1 MLKKLIFATSLIAL
15 VFISSS
21 LFSSSAR
28 AEETT
33 ANLIV
38 PIGEIKTFEQASV
51 PTYITTVYKWG
62 IGAAA
67 LLAVLMLVVG
77 GLQYVLA
84 AGNLGTT
91 EAAKQRMTSAIL
103 GVALLLGISLIL
115 RFLDPKL
122 TFINLSGKQ
131 DLNYSSDLGWS
142 STSFYA
148 NHPKETK
155 IDFSTE
161 ESLDRLRVDLDSLEQ
176 ESRDGKIS
184 ANEYLIALER
194 VKNDFNEYF
203 DSNEYKETVKRTA
216 FAASRLAGIEPT
228 EESLKKTIAE
238 KKEAAWDKITDDMW
252 RSWHYKDAPP
262 EGLRLQGLLPK
273 STQDKTP
280 DSGPSNAPTNA
291 DYEPTY
297 Y

>member
-1 MLKKLIFATSLIAL
+1 
-15 VFISSS
+15 
-21 LFSSSAR
+21 
-28 AEETT
+28 
-33 ANLIV
+33 
-38 PIGEIKTFEQASV
+38 
-51 PTYITTVYKWG
+51 
-62 IGAAA
+62 
-67 LLAVLMLVVG
+67 MLVVG

>member
-21 LFSSSAR
+21 LFSSPAR

-131 DLNYSSDLGWS
+131 DLKYSSDLGWS

-148 NHPKETK
+148 ADGSERKL
-155 IDFSTE
+155 DFSTE
-161 ESLDRLRVDLDSLEQ
+161 ESLNSLED
-176 ESRDGKIS
+176 ELDALEDEYEDNKIS
-184 ANEYLIALER
+184 FEQWWDAQDV
-194 VKNDFNEYF
+194 VKKQFNAYF
-203 DSNEYKETVKRTA
+203 DSQEYREQIRQSGL
-216 FAASRLAGIEPT
+216 AATRITGTPPT
-228 EESLKKTIAE
+228 EEELNKIIKRNKDS
-238 KKEAAWDKITDDMW
+238 AWETITDDTT
-252 RSWHYKDAPP
+252 RFGNYQDAPRQKKQESSP
-262 EGLRLQGLLPK
+262 
-273 STQDKTP
+273 TQP
-280 DSGPSNAPTNA
+280 DSGSSNAPTNA
-291 DYEPTY
+291 NYEPTY